1 MSLLNNFG
9 LLSIIALVGVSGSD
23 VEVCD
28 VGIDISRLVFHLIST
43 VFLLLTLVLYLIE
56 PVLRSVS
63 RQGSNPAPV

>member
-9 LLSIIALVGVSGSD
+9 LLSIISLAGVSGKD

-63 RQGSNPAPV
+63 